1 MTTTPAP
8 KRGRGRPPIRD
19 DRALTRGVEVML
31 TPAMHAR
38 IAAAAG
44 PRGVSAWLR
53 EAAEARLGGE
63 AAELHAWREGRAAGL
78 REARAA
84 LERLPE
90 PSDQPV
96 PEPAS

>member
-1 MTTTPAP
+1 MTPP
-8 KRGRGRPPIRD
+8 RKRGRPPVLD

-53 EAAEARLGGE
+53 EAAETRLRG
-63 AAELHAWREGRAAGL
+63 AADELAAWREGRAAGL

-90 PSDQPV
+90 PSDQPE

>member
-1 MTTTPAP
+1 MKTKP
-8 KRGRGRPPIRD
+8 KRGRPPVLD

-78 REARAA
+78 REAVAA
-84 LERLPE
+84 VERIGEAPQQGG
-90 PSDQPV
+90 DHGT
-96 PEPAS
+96 